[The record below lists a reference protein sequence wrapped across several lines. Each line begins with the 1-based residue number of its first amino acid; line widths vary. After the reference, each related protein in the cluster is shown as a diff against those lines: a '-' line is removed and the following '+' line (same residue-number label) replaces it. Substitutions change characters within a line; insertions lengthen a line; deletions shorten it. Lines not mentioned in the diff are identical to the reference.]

1 MTDWP
6 ILSTVT
12 FLPLVGVALLLL
24 TRGDTSLG
32 RRNILNVSLLTTVF
46 TFVVSLFIWINFD
59 NSNTG
64 FQMVEKHAWLGTGI
78 SYHVGVDGISMLFVI
93 LTTLLMPFCI
103 LASWTSV
110 EKRLKE
116 YMIAFLVL
124 ETLMIGVFVSLD
136 IVLFYVF
143 FEAGLIPMFIIIGVW
158 GGRIASTPPTSSSST
173 RCSARC

>member
-78 SYHVGVDGISMLFVI
+78 SYHVGVDGISMPL
-93 LTTLLMPFCI
+93 
-103 LASWTSV
+103 
-110 EKRLKE
+110 
-116 YMIAFLVL
+116 
-124 ETLMIGVFVSLD
+124 
-136 IVLFYVF
+136 IVLTVF
-143 FEAGLIPMFIIIGVW
+143 FGVYPAP
-158 GGRIASTPPTSSSST
+158 ILDATAASVQLVADNFANAVGAVAPV
-173 RCSARC
+173 AAAAH

>member
-24 TRGDTSLG
+24 TRGDTVQG

-64 FQMVEKHAWLGTGI
+64 FQMVEKHSWLGTGI
-78 SYHVGVDGISMLFVI
+78 SYHVGVDGISMPLVM
-93 LTTLLMPFCI
+93 LTTFLMPNCRRRQPF
-103 LASWTSV
+103 
-110 EKRLKE
+110 
-116 YMIAFLVL
+116 
-124 ETLMIGVFVSLD
+124 
-136 IVLFYVF
+136 
-143 FEAGLIPMFIIIGVW
+143 
-158 GGRIASTPPTSSSST
+158 STPNKKIALTRTKNSVAAALALNSSPPSPGT
-173 RCSARC
+173 